1 MQIRIDEIKVSPER
15 GKVAAEDVQELAD
28 SIREVGLLTAITVD
42 SEYNLIAGLHR
53 LEAVKLLGE
62 EFIECVVSDLKG
74 LQAELAEI
82 DENIVRRNISVVDY
96 GELLLRRKRIYEE
109 LHPET
114 KHGGDRKS
122 QKIKIANCNLDSAKS
137 FVQDTADK
145 TGVNPA
151 TISRYL
157 QAAKNMT
164 ADAKAILKDSNAE
177 ITQQT
182 ALQLSRLQPDEQK
195 EAAAKEIARKLQPLV
210 DVGLGYIKLGQSSST
225 LSGGESQRIKLAYF
239 LSLTEGGPRK
249 ENILFIFDE
258 PTTGLHFYDVE
269 KLLKAFDVLISKG
282 HTVIVVEHNLDVIRS
297 ADWVID
303 LGPDAGD
310 RGGEVVFAGTPED
323 LAAKGNTFTAKYLR

>member
-15 GKVAAEDVQELAD
+15 GEVAREDVQELAD

-182 ALQLSRLQPDEQK
+182 ALQLSRLQPEEQK
-195 EAAAKEIARKLQPLV
+195 EAAALLARGEIKTVDEFYERKDEPEPDNRIRGKPLV
-210 DVGLGYIKLGQSSST
+210 VPLPPEGKRFGSFE
-225 LSGGESQRIKLAYF
+225 ESVADLKNPDKDASCTPNGF
-239 LSLTEGGPRK
+239 LTEV
-249 ENILFIFDE
+249 
-258 PTTGLHFYDVE
+258 TGFVERYLDTIVCYHMERYQAVYAELSDSQMDYLRGQMDRARDASE
-269 KLLKAFDVLISKG
+269 KLYQ
-282 HTVIVVEHNLDVIRS
+282 TVERKRNDELRK
-297 ADWVID
+297 
-303 LGPDAGD
+303 
-310 RGGEVVFAGTPED
+310 RETP
-323 LAAKGNTFTAKYLR
+323 A